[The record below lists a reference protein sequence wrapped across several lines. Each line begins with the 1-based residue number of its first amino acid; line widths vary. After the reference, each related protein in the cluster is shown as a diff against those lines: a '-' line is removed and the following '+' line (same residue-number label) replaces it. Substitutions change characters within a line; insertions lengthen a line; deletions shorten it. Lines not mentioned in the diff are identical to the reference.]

1 MNFEK
6 FLKIS
11 SGALAGVLLLGI
23 NSAHAF
29 TACQVT
35 DVGGVDDKSF
45 NQTAWKGVQDAVAK
59 HGVDSKLLESKSET
73 DYEPHLNSM
82 VNAGCDVI
90 IAV

>member
-35 DVGGVDDKSF
+35 DVGGVDDKVL
-45 NQTAWKGVQDAVAK
+45 TKP
-59 HGVDSKLLESKSET
+59 HGKVFKT
-73 DYEPHLNSM
+73 P
-82 VNAGCDVI
+82 
-90 IAV
+90 

>member
-11 SGALAGVLLLGI
+11 SGAIAGATLGI

-45 NQTAWKGVQDAVAK
+45 NQTAWKGVSHSQ
-59 HGVDSKLLESKSET
+59 T
-73 DYEPHLNSM
+73 RY
-82 VNAGCDVI
+82 
-90 IAV
+90 

>member
-11 SGALAGVLLLGI
+11 NGALACVLLLGI

-35 DVGGVDDKSF
+35 DVGGVDD
-45 NQTAWKGVQDAVAK
+45 
-59 HGVDSKLLESKSET
+59 
-73 DYEPHLNSM
+73 
-82 VNAGCDVI
+82 
-90 IAV
+90 